1 MNSLLTEIKKVADQI
16 RGVTYGANDAI
27 DKPQNGYIGL
37 LRANNIQNNC
47 LNFDDLLYVPSHK
60 VSSLQ
65 ILKRGDIL
73 IAASSG
79 SLSIVGKA
87 GVFKS
92 DEKYTFGA
100 FCKAIRPRTNIDA
113 SYLSHYFFTT
123 EYRTIISSLAAGANI
138 NNLRNEHI
146 DNLSIPLPPL
156 AEQQRIAELLD
167 TADHILKLRESAITK
182 LDQLASTTFDEMYDA
197 LDAVSTKS
205 LGEILELQRG
215 ASPRPIADWMTEDE
229 DGVNWIKIADATA
242 SDKYIFKCKERIK
255 KEAVAMT
262 RYVKSGDFLLS
273 NSMSF
278 GRPYILKTDGCIH
291 DGWLLIRDTKKVFE
305 QDFLYAVLSCKTVKE
320 QFKKLATGAVVKNL
334 NIDAVSKVKVKI
346 PEKKIQKIFSE
357 KMHELEAN
365 KATHL
370 KQLSI
375 IKTLLSSL
383 QHQSFAVN

>member
-16 RGVTYGANDAI
+16 RGVTYGADDAI

-156 AEQQRIAELLD
+156 AEQQRIAALLD
-167 TADHILKLRESAITK
+167 TAYRIQKQRESAIAK
-182 LDQLASTTFDEMYDA
+182 IDQLAQSVFVDMFGDPK
-197 LDAVSTKS
+197 STKRWDRK
-205 LGEILELQRG
+205 EISKVAKIYTGKTPSTADGSNFNGDVPFVTPTDLRG
-215 ASPRPIADWMTEDE
+215 
-229 DGVNWIKIADATA
+229 VIKKSTRKISQKGADAITLV
-242 SDKYIFKCKERIK
+242 R
-255 KEAVAMT
+255 
-262 RYVKSGDFLLS
+262 SGSTLV
-273 NSMSF
+273 
-278 GRPYILKTDGCIH
+278 GCIG
-291 DGWLLIRDTKKVFE
+291 DVGRVGYVEMPVTFNQQINAVDWNNELINDIYGFHVLCYMEDVFKNKS
-305 QDFLYAVLSCKTVKE
+305 VS
-320 QFKKLATGAVVKNL
+320 AVVPILNKTNFSCVDIPVPPLIEQMKFNKFINSLWSLKSKMVSSCEINL
-334 NIDAVSKVKVKI
+334 IS
-346 PEKKIQKIFSE
+346 
-357 KMHELEAN
+357 
-365 KATHL
+365 
-370 KQLSI
+370 SI
-375 IKTLLSSL
+375 
-383 QHQSFAVN
+383 QHQSFQ

>member
-16 RGVTYGANDAI
+16 RGVTYGADDAI

-156 AEQQRIAELLD
+156 AEQQRIAALLD
-167 TADHILKLRESAITK
+167 TADRILKQRQLAIAKLEQLAQSVFVDMFGNISNNNKKWPIHEFSKLADNEDYKRKPIKSSDRDNRGGAYPYYGASGIIDTIDEYIFEGDSLLIGEDGANLVARSSPIAFIARGKYWVNNHAHILRQNRNANIR
-182 LDQLASTTFDEMYDA
+182 Y
-197 LDAVSTKS
+197 
-205 LGEILELQRG
+205 LE
-215 ASPRPIADWMTEDE
+215 
-229 DGVNWIKIADATA
+229 
-242 SDKYIFKCKERIK
+242 Y
-255 KEAVAMT
+255 
-262 RYVKSGDFLLS
+262 FLLQIDLK
-273 NSMSF
+273 
-278 GRPYILKTDGCIH
+278 PYVTGSAQPKLTRGNLDRILVPTPPIKLQNH
-291 DGWLLIRDTKKVFE
+291 FE
-305 QDFLYAVLSCKTVKE
+305 
-320 QFKKLATGAVVKNL
+320 
-334 NIDAVSKVKVKI
+334 KI
-346 PEKKIQKIFSE
+346 II
-357 KMHELEAN
+357 ELEAEKDVMN
-365 KATHL
+365 SNQRVAL
-370 KQLSI
+370 KLVSSI
-375 IKTLLSSL
+375 

>member
-1 MNSLLTEIKKVADQI
+1 MKWPVKQLGDICEIVGGATPNTTVKEYWGDDYFWATPKDLSDLNVSEIK
-16 RGVTYGANDAI
+16 
-27 DKPQNGYIGL
+27 
-37 LRANNIQNNC
+37 
-47 LNFDDLLYVPSHK
+47 
-60 VSSLQ
+60 
-65 ILKRGDIL
+65 
-73 IAASSG
+73 
-79 SLSIVGKA
+79 
-87 GVFKS
+87 
-92 DEKYTFGA
+92 
-100 FCKAIRPRTNIDA
+100 
-113 SYLSHYFFTT
+113 TT
-123 EYRTIISSLAAGANI
+123 SRKISSLGLKSCAATLLPINSVLFSSRAPIGLVAINAVPIATNQGFKNLVPNKNLLDTKYLYHWLTCNRKKIDAMGVGATFKEVSKAI
-138 NNLRNEHI
+138 VSKIE
-146 DNLSIPLPPL
+146 IPLPPL
-156 AEQQRIAELLD
+156 AEQQRIAAVLD
-167 TADHILKLRESAITK
+167 TADHILRLREATIAK
-182 LDQLASTTFDEMYDA
+182 LDQLASTTFDEMYEA

-205 LGEILELQRG
+205 LGEILVLQRG
-215 ASPRPIADWMTEDE
+215 ASPRPIADWMTENE

-291 DGWLLIRDTKKVFE
+291 DGWMLIRDTKNVFE

-365 KATHL
+365 KANHL
-370 KQLSI
+370 KQLTI
-375 IKTLLSSL
+375 IKTLLSSI
-383 QHQSFAVN
+383 QNQSFAMN